1 MENQLKCSSLTGDI
15 FTSKVGLLPKKMPIF
30 FDVDSGTIESGS
42 AHARSRHWVCKY
54 EIPPDAKESANMKK
68 TIFLTSL
75 IMIILQIARSI
86 IQNDSPTVNDMLELP
101 LGGRLPGEYSSL
113 LPEGYTIPVKL
124 PKTIDG
130 PHLLAAWV
138 YLYNQTDSITIH
150 DGSRLTG
157 RSLAEMVIQH
167 KVPVLWGNEDICHDN
182 SCAKRYM
189 CKTMGCVDSYSPD
202 KVYPIYIARRYQD
215 AEAYPLARL
224 AASLAHELYHHSQP
238 FGPVES
244 SQYEEYWA
252 YYVGIQIEQSKV
264 AIFDRYPPTV
274 SACLKA
280 WFRVHDLK
288 DYLSLEA
295 YPITLDIP
303 VDTTSEVCT
312 P

>member
-1 MENQLKCSSLTGDI
+1 M
-15 FTSKVGLLPKKMPIF
+15 
-30 FDVDSGTIESGS
+30 
-42 AHARSRHWVCKY
+42 
-54 EIPPDAKESANMKK
+54 K
-68 TIFLTSL
+68 TI
-75 IMIILQIARSI
+75 IILANLIFMILQPAGWPVQNVSRSTT
-86 IQNDSPTVNDMLELP
+86 DAYELP
-101 LGGRLPGEYSSL
+101 LGERLPGEYSSL
-113 LPEGYTIPVKL
+113 LPEGYTIPAKL
-124 PKTIDG
+124 PKTIAD
-130 PHLLAAWV
+130 PLLLIVWV
-138 YLYNQTDSITIH
+138 YLYNQTDPITIH
-150 DGSRLTG
+150 DGSHITG

-167 KVPVLWGNEDICHDN
+167 KVPVLWGTEDICHDN

-189 CKTMGCVDSYSPD
+189 CKTMDCVNSYSPD

-215 AEAYPLARL
+215 TEAYPLARL

-264 AIFDRYPPTV
+264 AIFERYPPTTA
-274 SACLKA
+274 ACLKA

-288 DYLSLEA
+288 SYLSLEA
-295 YPITLDIP
+295 YPMTLDIP

>member
-1 MENQLKCSSLTGDI
+1 
-15 FTSKVGLLPKKMPIF
+15 
-30 FDVDSGTIESGS
+30 
-42 AHARSRHWVCKY
+42 
-54 EIPPDAKESANMKK
+54 MKK
-68 TIFLTSL
+68 TIIFTSL
-75 IMIILQIARSI
+75 IMIILHIGLRTA
-86 IQNDSPTVNDMLELP
+86 QNDSPSVNEMFELP
-101 LGGRLPGEYSSL
+101 LGRRLPGEYSSL
-113 LPEGYTIPVKL
+113 LPEGYTIPAKL
-124 PKTIDG
+124 PKTIAD
-130 PHLLAAWV
+130 PLLLIVWV
-138 YLYNQTDSITIH
+138 YLYNQTDPITIH
-150 DGSRLTG
+150 DGSHITG

-167 KVPVLWGNEDICHDN
+167 KVPVLWGTEDICHDN

-189 CKTMGCVDSYSPD
+189 CKTMDCVNSYSPD

-252 YYVGIQIEQSKV
+252 YYVGIQIEKSKV
-264 AIFDRYPPTV
+264 AIFERYPPTTA
-274 SACLKA
+274 ACLKA

-288 DYLSLEA
+288 SYLSLEA
-295 YPITLDIP
+295 YPMTLDIP